1 MRIEVDWVDGTT
13 GKVLWHDTE
22 TGLADW
28 QWKDLWHMDDVARD
42 LLLTTSTDK
51 AVTALVDELEGR

>member
-1 MRIEVDWVDGTT
+1 MHIDADLVDGKT

-28 QWKDLWHMDDVARD
+28 HWHNVWHMDAATQDKLLEISTDHAMRD
-42 LLLTTSTDK
+42 L
-51 AVTALVDELEGR
+51 VNELQTK